1 MKGWLHMVY
10 DLSYL
15 TRDAHI
21 NFPSKIMLMALSI
34 HWKKSIQT
42 IPETQTEVYLQI
54 KATSFSISLTLSAG
68 SSTGLI
74 DLPCFSHATIITK
87 STTTAATAAPSDDA
101 AAAGRAELGK

>member
-1 MKGWLHMVY
+1 MVY

-21 NFPSKIMLMALSI
+21 NFPSKIMFMALSI
-34 HWKKSIQT
+34 YWKKSIQT
-42 IPETQTEVYLQI
+42 IPETQIDV
-54 KATSFSISLTLSAG
+54 SIYKSNQRLFPSLSLSLSLSAG
-68 SSTGLI
+68 SSTRLI